1 MLIVKI
7 GEAPE
12 AAIVVSVVSPPL
24 TAIVVSEL
32 DDLESEPPHAANAL
46 VAASDKSAIDVI
58 FRIEVMGTFQKLRQ
72 RGEAMS
78 GRRQE
83 RRVQRIRPLSNEG
96 TISAVVHVHDVDQH
110 SRANAVAPGRL
121 WVVS

>member
-58 FRIEVMGTFQKLRQ
+58 FRIEVMGTFQKLRE
-72 RGEAMS
+72 RGEEVS
-78 GRRQE
+78 GRRQNAMCI
-83 RRVQRIRPLSNEG
+83 VFALSAMKG
-96 TISAVVHVHDVDQH
+96 LPAQSCMWM
-110 SRANAVAPGRL
+110 R
-121 WVVS
+121 

>member
-58 FRIEVMGTFQKLRQ
+58 FRIEVMGTFQKLRE
-72 RGEAMS
+72 RGEVAS

-83 RRVQRIRPLSNEG
+83 RHVHRIRPLSNEG
-96 TISAVVHVHDVDQH
+96 TTSAVVHVDEVGRYSHV
-110 SRANAVAPGRL
+110 NAVAP
-121 WVVS
+121 

>member
-12 AAIVVSVVSPPL
+12 AAIVVSVVSPLL

-32 DDLESEPPHAANAL
+32 DDLEPEPPHAANAL

-72 RGEAMS
+72 RGEAVS
-78 GRRQE
+78 GRRQNVM
-83 RRVQRIRPLSNEG
+83 RSVFALSATKG
-96 TISAVVHVHDVDQH
+96 LSAR
-110 SRANAVAPGRL
+110 SFMFMM
-121 WVVS
+121 